1 VSFLSPGSTS
11 RKAFNISFGDPGT
24 PAVNPT
30 AYSWDPAYTNAAA
43 GWPTVLSNQNR
54 RAVITSAASFTSGGV
69 RTSAVFTTKSYAEVL
84 VSVMDSFRGAGVG
97 IIDSSQPTTEIF
109 YTAGAY
115 GICGVTNGS
124 GIPIGTCLNGAQ
136 AGNGACATPD
146 GTVVGLAFD
155 PTTGNYWIS
164 INGVW
169 ISGNPAT
176 NTAPTATLPLA
187 GATYQIYSNQYGQ
200 SGGGLTADQTI
211 NVTLGEFAY
220 APPAGFASFSG
231 G

>member
-1 VSFLSPGSTS
+1 MSFLSPGSTS
-11 RKAFNISFGDPGT
+11 RKAFNIIFGDPGT

-30 AYSWDPAYTNAAA
+30 AFAWDPVEQNSAA
-43 GWPTVLSNQNR
+43 GWPTVYSNQNR
-54 RAVITSAASFTSGGV
+54 RAVITSQPSFTAGGV
-69 RTSAVFTTKSYAEVL
+69 RTSAVFTAKSYAEIV
-84 VSVMDSFRGAGVG
+84 VSVMDSFRGACFGVV
-97 IIDSSQPTTEIF
+97 DSSFATTTTF
-109 YTAGAY
+109 YVGGAY
-115 GICGVTNGS
+115 TVCGVTNGS

-146 GTVVGLAFD
+146 GTVVGIAFD
-155 PTTGNYWIS
+155 PATGNLWFS

-187 GATYQIYSNQYGQ
+187 GATYQIISQQYGQ
-200 SGGGLTADQTI
+200 NGGGLTADQTI
-211 NVTLGEFAY
+211 NVTASEMAY
-220 APPAGFASFSG
+220 PIPAGFASFSG